1 MKTIEVKTRR
11 IPGMIISLL
20 LLYLTA
26 AVSIF
31 VLKVAFVLAA
41 VAVIF
46 KGLSVDPGSGVLP
59 QALNLNARVAMA
71 ASVLGDVLLGAM
83 LADGSDPA
91 APLMSDTAKLSL
103 LIDGSKL

>member
-1 MKTIEVKTRR
+1 MISLKLTERIKAVKTVEVKIRR

-41 VAVIF
+41 VVVIF
-46 KGLSVDPGSGVLP
+46 KSFSN
-59 QALNLNARVAMA
+59 Q
-71 ASVLGDVLLGAM
+71 
-83 LADGSDPA
+83 
-91 APLMSDTAKLSL
+91 KLH
-103 LIDGSKL
+103 IKNPKVQ

>member
-1 MKTIEVKTRR
+1 MISLKLTERVKAVKTVEVKIRR

-41 VAVIF
+41 VVVIF
-46 KGLSVDPGSGVLP
+46 KSFSN
-59 QALNLNARVAMA
+59 Q
-71 ASVLGDVLLGAM
+71 
-83 LADGSDPA
+83 
-91 APLMSDTAKLSL
+91 KLH
-103 LIDGSKL
+103 IKNPKVQ

>member
-41 VAVIF
+41 VVVIF
-46 KGLSVDPGSGVLP
+46 KSFSN
-59 QALNLNARVAMA
+59 Q
-71 ASVLGDVLLGAM
+71 
-83 LADGSDPA
+83 
-91 APLMSDTAKLSL
+91 KLH
-103 LIDGSKL
+103 IKNPKVQ

>member
-1 MKTIEVKTRR
+1 MLMIGFKLIERIKAVKTVEVKIRR

-41 VAVIF
+41 IVVIF
-46 KGLSVDPGSGVLP
+46 KSFSN
-59 QALNLNARVAMA
+59 Q
-71 ASVLGDVLLGAM
+71 
-83 LADGSDPA
+83 
-91 APLMSDTAKLSL
+91 KLH
-103 LIDGSKL
+103 IKNPNVQ

>member
-1 MKTIEVKTRR
+1 MISLKLTERIKAVKTVEVKIRR

-41 VAVIF
+41 VVVIF
-46 KGLSVDPGSGVLP
+46 KSFSN
-59 QALNLNARVAMA
+59 Q
-71 ASVLGDVLLGAM
+71 
-83 LADGSDPA
+83 
-91 APLMSDTAKLSL
+91 KLHIKNPKVQL
-103 LIDGSKL
+103 FRTCKNF

>member
-1 MKTIEVKTRR
+1 MTGFKLIERIKAVKTVEVKIRR

-41 VAVIF
+41 VVVIF
-46 KGLSVDPGSGVLP
+46 KSFSN
-59 QALNLNARVAMA
+59 Q
-71 ASVLGDVLLGAM
+71 
-83 LADGSDPA
+83 
-91 APLMSDTAKLSL
+91 KLH
-103 LIDGSKL
+103 IKNPKVQ

>member
-1 MKTIEVKTRR
+1 VKTVEVKIGR

-41 VAVIF
+41 VVVVF
-46 KGLSVDPGSGVLP
+46 KSFSN
-59 QALNLNARVAMA
+59 Q
-71 ASVLGDVLLGAM
+71 
-83 LADGSDPA
+83 
-91 APLMSDTAKLSL
+91 K
-103 LIDGSKL
+103 